1 MNFSRNSVV
10 ELPLTADA
18 QGRPR
23 PTRLYSVAVNAA
35 ELRHQMRVRG
45 LTGAELARR
54 ANVSPATISHA
65 LNGRRIHPAK
75 FRKIATELHKA
86 EPMPGVDALI
96 QRESNAE
103 AEDGGLI
110 S

>member
-1 MNFSRNSVV
+1 MNPSRNSVV

-18 QGRPR
+18 QVRRRPA
-23 PTRLYSVAVNAA
+23 RLYSVAVNAA

-75 FRKIATELHKA
+75 FRKIAMELHKA
-86 EPMPGVDALI
+86 EPMPGVEMLI
-96 QRESNAE
+96 QRDGTA
-103 AEDGGLI
+103 DGGGLTP
-110 S
+110 